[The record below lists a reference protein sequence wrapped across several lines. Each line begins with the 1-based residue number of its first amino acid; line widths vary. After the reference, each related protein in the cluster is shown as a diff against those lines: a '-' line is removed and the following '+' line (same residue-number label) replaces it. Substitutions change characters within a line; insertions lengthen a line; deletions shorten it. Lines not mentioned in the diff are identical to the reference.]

1 MNNKGQSEFTWIR
14 KNRPAFTLSEVLV
27 TLGIIGVVAAITLP
41 AVLGRIEKLVLK
53 PQIKKAYSM
62 FVQARQKALSDLGY
76 LGSEK
81 LDNFDS
87 YLFNTTVLS
96 NFKIIQTCKGSA
108 LSKGCVPKYKGLNIR
123 GCSGFNDNYVYNNQT
138 VYILGDGMILI
149 PYNIGWRSLWL
160 IDVNGKKG
168 PNKAG
173 YDLFEMN
180 IETNTPTMTGYDCL
194 NQDKSIKDGLNNF
207 NEIERW

>member
-1 MNNKGQSEFTWIR
+1 MNNKGQSAFTWIR

-87 YLFNTTVLS
+87 YMFNTTVLS
-96 NFKIIQTCKGSA
+96 NFKIIQTCKGNA
-108 LSKGCVPKYKGLNIR
+108 LSKGCVPKYKGLNIHS
-123 GCSGFNDNYVYNNQT
+123 CSGFNDNSVYNNQT
-138 VYILGDGMILI
+138 VYILGDGKILI
-149 PYNIGWRSLWL
+149 PYNITWRSLWL

-180 IETNTPTMTGYDCL
+180 IETNTPTMTGYGCL

-207 NEIERW
+207 NDIERW